1 MMFINNVEKDL
12 DGLTSYNL
20 EIVSNFLSGN
30 YVSYSSGLFTFQNLT
45 GNDVYLFIVTL
56 VLSVESD
63 TYEGRV
69 NWRLTPY
76 LNNANFNGY
85 GRFYTTTEGAT
96 EINRYSTLMVRTLVG
111 ARNDQVYRLALDCN
125 KEGDSTFGSSMDG
138 LKVRNASI
146 FTFEYVGLNLK
157 IEQF

>member
-1 MMFINNVEKDL
+1 M
-12 DGLTSYNL
+12 
-20 EIVSNFLSGN
+20 
-30 YVSYSSGLFTFQNLT
+30 
-45 GNDVYLFIVTL
+45 
-56 VLSVESD
+56 LSVESD

-111 ARNDQVYRLALDCN
+111 ARNGQNYRLTLECN

-146 FTFEYVGLNLK
+146 FTFEYVGLFKK
-157 IEQF
+157 IKTTLGEKKNIYTISSI